1 MNQADYNLWRAHF
14 GQSTVNPGVRTDAAV
29 SYAEVPGLELL
40 DFVTYMPQTMNYSQ
54 GRLPNGGTAYQFF
67 AAPTPGGA
75 NAATASAAAID
86 QIFTAIGINSPKRS
100 RPTARTIAFTDW
112 ATDIL
117 RRTHEAARRFNPEA
131 TVRLHR
137 AGSGVSFDLT
147 DERPDG
153 DELVRGDGF
162 ELLVEDGLD
171 GTVDVVEPHD
181 QLILRPPGDR
191 ERSVRA
197 PH

>member
-1 MNQADYNLWRAHF
+1 M
-14 GQSTVNPGVRTDAAV
+14 SVRRSPDPYDALM
-29 SYAEVPGLELL
+29 G
-40 DFVTYMPQTMNYSQ
+40 
-54 GRLPNGGTAYQFF
+54 
-67 AAPTPGGA
+67 
-75 NAATASAAAID
+75 
-86 QIFTAIGINSPKRS
+86 
-100 RPTARTIAFTDW
+100 IAFTDW

-137 AGSGVSFDLT
+137 APSGVSFDLT

-153 DELVRGDGF
+153 DELVLGDGF
-162 ELLVEDGLD
+162 ELLVEDGLE

-181 QLILRPPGDR
+181 QLILRPPGDA